1 MATINRKGGESV
13 AARRGIEIGARVL
26 DWFDRHGRKDLPWQH
41 DISPYRVWVSE
52 IMLQQTQVKTVI
64 PYFERFMQTYPTVRD
79 LAAASE
85 DAVLHLWTGL
95 GYYSRARNL
104 HRAARLV
111 CERYDGVFPDDVDAL
126 SELPGI
132 GRSTA
137 GAIISIAYR
146 KPAPILDG
154 NVKRVLARFHAVEGY
169 PGVTAVGQELWDYA
183 EQHTPEQRVADYTQ
197 AMMDL
202 GATLCTRSKPACGI
216 CPLNDDCLALREG
229 SPARYPGKKPPKV
242 LPVKTAQMLIIRD
255 TDGHVLLEKRPP
267 TGIWASLWIFPQLET
282 GADALMHC
290 RDRLH
295 LDAELVEHWQDYR
308 HTFSH
313 YHFDIAPLV
322 LRVARPAAQVMEAG
336 RFLWYNLDEPAAVG
350 LAAPVLKL
358 LGKLA

>member
-1 MATINRKGGESV
+1 MAAVKKAPATAGRD
-13 AARRGIEIGARVL
+13 IEIGVRVL
-26 DWFDRHGRKDLPWQH
+26 DWFDRHGRKDLPWQR

-64 PYFERFMQTYPTVRD
+64 PYFERFMQIYPTVQD

-104 HRAARLV
+104 HRAAQLV
-111 CERYDGVFPDDVDAL
+111 CTQYGCIFPDDVERL

-137 GAIISIAYR
+137 GAVISIAYR

-169 PGVTAVGQELWDYA
+169 PGVTSVGQELWRHA
-183 EQHTPEQRVADYTQ
+183 ERHTPARRVADYTQ

-202 GATLCTRSKPACGI
+202 GATLCTRTKPACGI
-216 CPLNDDCLALREG
+216 CPLHDDCLARLEG
-229 SPARYPGKKPPKV
+229 SPTQYPGKKPPKTQ
-242 LPVKTAQMLIIRD
+242 PVKAAQMLIISD
-255 TDGHVLLEKRPP
+255 AAGDILLEKRPSS
-267 TGIWASLWIFPQLET
+267 GIWAGLWIFPQIEEDVDPV
-282 GADALMHC
+282 AYC
-290 RDRLH
+290 RDQLS
-295 LDAELVEHWQDYR
+295 LDVELVERWQGYR

-313 YHFDIAPLV
+313 YHLDIAPLRLQV
-322 LRVARPAAQVMEAG
+322 RAPSAQVMEAG
-336 RFLWYNLDEPAAVG
+336 RFLWYNLREPAAVG

-358 LGKLA
+358 LAKVDI

>member
-1 MATINRKGGESV
+1 MAALSRSGAEPA
-13 AARRGIEIGARVL
+13 AARRDIEIGARVL
-26 DWFDRHGRKDLPWQH
+26 DWFDRHGRKDLPWQR

-64 PYFERFMQTYPTVRD
+64 PYFERFMQTYPTVHD
-79 LAAASE
+79 LATASE

-104 HRAARLV
+104 HRAAKLV
-111 CERYDGVFPDDVDAL
+111 CEQHGGVFPDDVETL

-137 GAIISIAYR
+137 GAIISISYR

-169 PGVTAVGQELWDYA
+169 PGVTAVGQALWDYA
-183 EQHTPEQRVADYTQ
+183 EQHTPRQRVADYTQ

-216 CPLNDDCLALREG
+216 CPLRDDCLALREG
-229 SPARYPGKKPPKV
+229 SPAHYPGKKPPKV
-242 LPVKTAQMLIIRD
+242 LPVKAAQMLIIRD
-255 TDGHVLLEKRPP
+255 TDGRVLLEKRPP
-267 TGIWASLWIFPQLET
+267 TGIWASLWVFPQVET
-282 GADALMHC
+282 DADPLVWC
-290 RDRLH
+290 RDQLRAE
-295 LDAELVEHWQDYR
+295 AELVERWRDYR

-313 YHFDIAPLV
+313 YHFDIAPLL
-322 LRVARPAAQVMEAG
+322 LRLKPRTARAMEDD
-336 RFLWYNLDEPAAVG
+336 RFLWYNLREPAAVG